1 MNARTPDGEAAT
13 RVILSTLR
21 TNGLLL
27 AAGDTLA
34 SEEGGLTPARW
45 QVLGA
50 IALAGQPVTVPQ
62 IARRMGLTRQSVHS
76 TVNHLVHDGLAARI
90 LNADHRR
97 SQLIRLTDAGMAAYS
112 AIDARQAAWVNDL
125 AEGIG
130 RRKLDA
136 AAALLDELSRRLE
149 AQSATAQA
157 IPKGTRDG
165 NAIGSQA
172 AEDPPARWASDSSP
186 SAENGTGDTLI
197 PR

>member
-13 RVILSTLR
+13 RVILSTFR
-21 TNGLLL
+21 INGLLL

-34 SEEGGLTPARW
+34 SEEGGLTSARW

-50 IALAGQPVTVPQ
+50 IAIAGQPVTVPQ

-76 TVNHLVHDGLAARI
+76 TVNRLVDDGLAERI
-90 LNADHRR
+90 SNADHRR
-97 SQLIRLTDAGMAAYS
+97 SQLIRLTDRGRAAYS
-112 AIDARQAAWVNDL
+112 AIDVRQAAWVNHL

-149 AQSATAQA
+149 AESATD
-157 IPKGTRDG
+157 PEGT
-165 NAIGSQA
+165 
-172 AEDPPARWASDSSP
+172 P
-186 SAENGTGDTLI
+186 
-197 PR
+197 